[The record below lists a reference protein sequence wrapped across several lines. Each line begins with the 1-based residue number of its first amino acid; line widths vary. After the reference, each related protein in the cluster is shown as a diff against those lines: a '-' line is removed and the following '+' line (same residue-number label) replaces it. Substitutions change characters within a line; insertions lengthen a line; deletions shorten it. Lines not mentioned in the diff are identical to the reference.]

1 MLLSPLTSDTLL
13 EGVIPVA
20 RHPNAIDF
28 WRGFA
33 LITIFV
39 NHIPGLYFEAL
50 THKNLSISDSADL
63 FVFLAGWALR
73 MSMGSPG
80 APAPTGGVLS
90 RLGGRIVKIY
100 AAQLLMSCIA
110 IAMLAWAAKVLE
122 NPALLE
128 WHNAAAIFYD
138 PMNAHIGL
146 ALLTYQLGYFDILP
160 LYVVL
165 MLLAP
170 LMIVLHRYLPGV
182 LLPLSFGVYLCALV
196 FEVSPQSWPTSGTW
210 FFNPLAWQFLFVLGF
225 LFAGGEEGIGQ
236 SARRFIGPLR
246 IAAAPMVILGAL
258 MVQFNWWPDPTAVPS
273 PKLLFIA
280 AKTYM
285 TPLRLIQFLALVAV
299 FSVAYPTIT
308 RFAPIMSQFL
318 SKLGR
323 NSLNVFCVGS
333 LLSLAFQIVRFV
345 YERSVMVDT
354 AILVVGIGLLGLT
367 AWVSEW
373 RGATSS
379 AKSAQ
384 SVSYGL

>member
-1 MLLSPLTSDTLL
+1 VT
-13 EGVIPVA
+13 
-20 RHPNAIDF
+20 RQPNAIDF

-33 LITIFV
+33 LITIFI
-39 NHIPGLYFEAL
+39 NHIPGLFFETF
-50 THKNLSISDSADL
+50 THKHVSISDSADL

-73 MSMGSPG
+73 LTVGSPTD
-80 APAPTGGVLS
+80 PTPTGLVLS

-100 AAQLLMSCIA
+100 AAQLLMSCLA
-110 IAMLAWAAKVLE
+110 IAMLATAAKILE

-138 PMNAHIGL
+138 PINAHIGL

-165 MLLAP
+165 MMLAP
-170 LMIVLHRYLPGV
+170 LIIVLHRYARSA
-182 LLPLSFGVYLCALV
+182 LLPLSFGIYLCALV

-225 LFAGGEEGIGQ
+225 LFAGAEDGIGW
-236 SARRFIGPLR
+236 SARRHAGLLR
-246 IAAAPMVILGAL
+246 IVAAPMVVLGAL
-258 MVQFNWWPDPTAVPS
+258 MMQFDWWPDPTAMPE

-285 TPLRLIQFLALVAV
+285 TPIRLIQFLALVAV
-299 FSVAYPTIT
+299 FSAVYPLLA
-308 RFAPIMSQFL
+308 RAAPAMSQFL

-333 LLSLAFQIVRFV
+333 LLSLGFQIVRFV
-345 YERSVMVDT
+345 YERSVVVDT
-354 AILVVGIGLLGLT
+354 AILITGICLLGLT
-367 AWVSEW
+367 AWISEW

-379 AKSAQ
+379 ARSAQ
-384 SVSYGL
+384 SVSYGR